1 MEWALGITVDLG
13 FPNQICDVKKAV
25 QLLSDCHKVEDILD
39 ISHPKNN
46 KELLDTCDLVFCLDW
61 ACTDA
66 RIHKLPMPSGMD
78 GGVVMERHKALNWLI
93 GTNSAA
99 PWDNVETNT

>member
-1 MEWALGITVDLG
+1 MGEEIFSPKERQYLENPSPKQEEQIEFSWQYECLHVMEWALGITVDLG

-46 KELLDTCDLVFCLDW
+46 KELLDVT
-61 ACTDA
+61 
-66 RIHKLPMPSGMD
+66 
-78 GGVVMERHKALNWLI
+78 
-93 GTNSAA
+93 
-99 PWDNVETNT
+99 